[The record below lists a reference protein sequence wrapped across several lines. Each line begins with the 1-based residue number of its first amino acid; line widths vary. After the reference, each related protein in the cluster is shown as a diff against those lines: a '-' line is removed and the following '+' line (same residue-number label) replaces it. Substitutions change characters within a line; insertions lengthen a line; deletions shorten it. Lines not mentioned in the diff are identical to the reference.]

1 MSLIP
6 QQHPL
11 ILNTAQ
17 VIFLHCQLDEA
28 TFLERLQWHH
38 FVLCIKAK
46 MVAEYTLYSTLYT
59 FHSGIISHHPHSSL
73 ELVPISQACQ
83 APSHLRVFVH
93 AGLSTQNTP
102 HRYLLHLLTPIDLW
116 GFKSNITLSETK
128 YLNLLLTG

>member
-83 APSHLRVFVH
+83 APSRLRIFVH
-93 AGLSTQNTP
+93 AGLSTQNAP

>member
-6 QQHPL
+6 QQHLL
-11 ILNTAQ
+11 ILNAAQ

-46 MVAEYTLYSTLYT
+46 MVVENTLYSTLYN
-59 FHSGIISHHPHSSL
+59 FYSGIISHHPHISL
-73 ELVPISQACQ
+73 ELFPISQACQ
-83 APSHLRVFVH
+83 APSHLRIFAH
-93 AGLSTQNTP
+93 AGLSAQNAP
-102 HRYLLHLLTPIDLW
+102 HCSLLHLLTPIDLW
-116 GFKSNITLSETK
+116 GFKSNITFSETQ